1 MNPTDDLTLNPT
13 DVERTL
19 IWLSKALSATQH
31 ELAEADEKYVR
42 SRQRYEVAKARA
54 FLDGTGSVDARKSQ
68 TVLATETEALDAEI
82 AEQIVRSLREKLRT
96 LHTRAEIAR
105 SLRASVG
112 SAMALGSPGA
122 S

>member
-1 MNPTDDLTLNPT
+1 MTDDLTPNN
-13 DVERTL
+13 VERQL
-19 IWLSKALSATQH
+19 IWLSQALNVTQQ
-31 ELAEADEKYVR
+31 ELAKADETYVR
-42 SRQRYEVAKARA
+42 ARQRYEVAKARA

-68 TVLATETEALDAEI
+68 VVLATEKEALDAEI
-82 AEQIVRSLREKLRT
+82 AEQMVRSLREKLRT